1 MTVDLDLCY
10 APATE
15 IAARIRSRELSP
27 VDVVANALARIE
39 AVGEQLNCF
48 CFVFAEE
55 ALAEARQAE
64 RALMS
69 GAALGPLHGVPVA
82 FKDLTPMA
90 GRISTMGSHAFR
102 DHRPERSALLVEK
115 IVGAGAIVVATTT
128 TPEFAHSGFTSSP
141 LWGHTRN
148 PWDLERSPGG
158 SSGGSGAAVAG
169 GCVPLAEGTDMGG
182 SVRIPASWTG
192 VVGLKPSFGRIPLDF
207 LPTQFDA
214 IQHFGPLARTIED
227 ARLFVAIGQ
236 GPDDRDIMSITTPL
250 DLSGAV
256 ERDGR
261 GLRLALDMDLGCYAV
276 DPEVEENVRAAA
288 DALVAAGAVV
298 EEIDLGWTREPA
310 DAWFAH
316 WGVYLAAIFGDALA
330 EQRERL
336 DPGVVALMDAG
347 LAMNAVDFKR
357 LEFARTDLWRSLAP
371 VFERYDALLC
381 PTMAQPARPI
391 GEDDS
396 LWTGDDDQGRYLGLD
411 MTTQFNWLS
420 PCPALS
426 VPAGW
431 TRAGLPVGLQVV
443 AARHRD
449 DVALRI
455 GAVLELERPWAQ
467 RRPAL

>member
-15 IAARIRSRELSP
+15 LAARIRSRELSP

-39 AVGEQLNCF
+39 EVGERLNCF

-55 ALAEARQAE
+55 ALAEAREAE
-64 RALMS
+64 RAVMS
-69 GAALGPLHGVPVA
+69 GATLGPLHGVPVA

-90 GRISTMGSHAFR
+90 GRISTRGSVAFEH
-102 DHRPERSALLVEK
+102 HRPEHSALLVEK
-115 IVGAGAIVVATTT
+115 IIGAGAIVVATTT

-158 SSGGSGAAVAG
+158 SSGGSGAAVAA

-182 SVRIPASWTG
+182 SVRIPAAWTG
-192 VVGLKPSFGRIPLDF
+192 IVGLKPSFGRIPLDF
-207 LPTQFDA
+207 LPTQFDT
-214 IQHFGPLARTIED
+214 IQHFGPLARTIDD

-236 GPDDRDIMSITTPL
+236 GPDDRDILSITTPL
-250 DLSGAV
+250 DLSGPL

-261 GLRLALDMDLGCYAV
+261 GLRLALDVDLGCYAV
-276 DPEVEENVRAAA
+276 DPEVEAQVREAAA
-288 DALVAAGAVV
+288 ALEAAGAVV
-298 EEIDLGWTREPA
+298 EEIDLGWTRQPA
-310 DAWFAH
+310 DDWFAH
-316 WGVYLAAIFGDALA
+316 WGVYLAAIFGDTLA
-330 EQRERL
+330 DHRDRL

-347 LAMNAVDFKR
+347 LAMSAVDFKR
-357 LEFARTDLWRSLAP
+357 LEFARTDFWRSFAP

-396 LWTGDDDQGRYLGLD
+396 QWLGDDEQGRFLTLD

-431 TRAGLPVGLQVV
+431 TAAGLPVGLQVV
-443 AARHRD
+443 APRHRD
-449 DVALRI
+449 DLALRI
-455 GAVLELERPWAQ
+455 GAVLESARPWAAQ
-467 RRPAL
+467 RPPL